1 MESSYIKFTAKLS
14 LLFLLTFRRSSS
26 LENELSKH
34 LALTGISLSG
44 FRLAPLSSV
53 VQEPD
58 VIIVVSRNMQPK
70 ATKGDKPF
78 KSFTAKSHI
87 KQFRN
92 YLTFFIIV
100 SVPLLAPLRNFFE
113 FEIYCWHKLFG
124 IFRHVS
130 SPYSALKGPLV
141 CLRVNLSFYIPF

>member
-44 FRLAPLSSV
+44 FRLAPLSNG

-58 VIIVVSRNMQPK
+58 VIIVVISEY
-70 ATKGDKPF
+70 ATKSDQRRQTF
-78 KSFTAKSHI
+78 QVIHSQVSHKTI
-87 KQFRN
+87 
-92 YLTFFIIV
+92 
-100 SVPLLAPLRNFFE
+100 
-113 FEIYCWHKLFG
+113 
-124 IFRHVS
+124 
-130 SPYSALKGPLV
+130 
-141 CLRVNLSFYIPF
+141 